1 MFFHLFIFDL
11 IAFGLVYI
19 MQQKKQKIII
29 YYTVYNIL
37 YKQEYDFFLAIIEIK
52 KYWYF
57 ELFFD

>member
-19 MQQKKQKIII
+19 MQQKKYKIVI
-29 YYTVYNIL
+29 YYMVYNIL

-52 KYWYF
+52 RY
-57 ELFFD
+57 